1 MRFKLIIAAGLQL
14 KTVTMSGNNVRKN
27 KIMTMTC
34 LATKEPKSSQG
45 GTNGLI
51 NPHSNTK
58 QTGGVKGESR
68 ERRRKPRKREPSM
81 TKSLKAKKTY
91 R

>member
-1 MRFKLIIAAGLQL
+1 
-14 KTVTMSGNNVRKN
+14 MSGCKGKKN
-27 KIMTMTC
+27 EIMMMTC

-45 GTNGLI
+45 GTKGLI

-68 ERRRKPRKREPSM
+68 ERRRKP
-81 TKSLKAKKTY
+81 
-91 R
+91 